1 MRRQQAKQ
9 CEAWR
14 CRREQY
20 LRESGRHV
28 ELIKEGYASAEC
40 TTNWTVVIGGRA
52 GSPLERNAGMR
63 LFLVKE
69 RDLNVGARCKESS
82 GPPARLAPP
91 KGSRGGGR

>member
-1 MRRQQAKQ
+1 MRRKQAKQ

-28 ELIKEGYASAEC
+28 ELIKEGYASAERM
-40 TTNWTVVIGGRA
+40 TNWTVVIGGRA

-63 LFLVKE
+63 LFLVKQ
-69 RDLNVGARCKESS
+69 RDLHVGARCKENSAS
-82 GPPARLAPP
+82 PA
-91 KGSRGGGR
+91 